1 MSQRTEAA
9 SESSNRT
16 GLSLWKFLFLSVA
29 ILISQAIAGY
39 LIYQSFG
46 KWEERSSFGSMFGAV
61 GTIFS
66 GLAFAGVI
74 YAILLQR
81 RDLELQRN
89 ELEMT
94 REELKRSAMAQEKS
108 EKALVEQAKMMELT
122 AKLTALNFLA
132 EAYKSRIEFLDS
144 QGRENQRERDKWNNI
159 MGNLEELT
167 SEIRNDDLPP
177 NKSLNPTPQ

>member
-1 MSQRTEAA
+1 MSQQKEPIN
-9 SESSNRT
+9 ESSDSANLPLWRLLY
-16 GLSLWKFLFLSVA
+16 LSAL
-29 ILISQAIAGY
+29 ILIVQAVVGY
-39 LIYQSFG
+39 LIYISFG
-46 KWEERSSFGSMFGAV
+46 RWEDRSSFGSMFGAV

-81 RDLELQRN
+81 RDLELQRK

-108 EKALVEQAKMMELT
+108 ERALVEQAKVMEVT

-132 EAYKSRIEFLDS
+132 EAYKDRVEFLAK
-144 QGRENQRERDKWNNI
+144 QGREYHQERNKWNEI
-159 MGNLEELT
+159 MRRLEELAYKI
-167 SEIRNDDLPP
+167 EE
-177 NKSLNPTPQ
+177 